1 MTENKTTCSHIF
13 SELGDCTLCGFFPDR
28 VDPEI
33 DPTVK
38 LEGSDFLAVDPSTG
52 KYFERIHISA
62 NFIFK
67 AATEPSLEDDS
78 YECISA
84 PSIHIQA
91 GEDFYM
97 VGQWLEKE
105 RVFKFSP
112 AHRTLQAAAA
122 EALELAEEL
131 LPGH

>member
-13 SELGDCTLCGFFPDR
+13 SDIGDCTICGFFPDR
-28 VDPEI
+28 IDPEI
-33 DPTVK
+33 DPTVR
-38 LEGSDFLAVDPSTG
+38 LEGSIDPSTG
-52 KYFERIHISA
+52 RYFERIHISA

-67 AATEPSLEDDS
+67 AAEDPSLEDDF
-78 YECISA
+78 YEFIDQ

-97 VGQWLEKE
+97 VGQWIEKDG
-105 RVFKFSP
+105 VFKFYP
-112 AHRTLQAAAA
+112 AHKTLQGAAA
-122 EALELAEEL
+122 EAMELAMEL